1 MAEKRVG
8 TLAVYLTANSQGV
21 KKGFNEA
28 RGYISGFAKWIAGL
42 AGGVTAGAFLK
53 STVEAWGA
61 AEQGA
66 NRLRAVLAATSG
78 SVGLSQK
85 QLEDYASELQAATT
99 YEDDA
104 IIAMQ
109 TRLLTFGNLAG
120 ENFKRATALI
130 LDMAQATGQSAEGI
144 TAMVGKALADPAKYA
159 SAMGKAGV
167 NLTKEQIA
175 EIKKLVAA
183 GKAYEAQLIVLDEM
197 QKKFGGT
204 AAAAADTTTGRI
216 TQMKNAW
223 GDVQEGVGRFLAT
236 VLSIK
241 DQAGGVTSVFSG
253 WATSLSENMGI
264 LTEETLTYWA
274 YLKYVLTLGGAMIK
288 GILFE
293 MIPNGFMALPKYFTA
308 LWDLWQGLGKDIATL
323 ITNIIDYAW
332 KKITGKKVN
341 FEDVFKFDSA
351 MIDPLKTL
359 GGIAKSVY
367 IDPINGMADAAGA
380 AETELMAG
388 LARAINKRKEIGREE
403 QKKNEKGAPVVAAA
417 PELKTVSEAR
427 KLVSAELFGSVEA
440 YRTIKKA
447 GLGDLQYKQLQV
459 AEKSLGKL
467 GEIADN
473 TDSGNELVEA
483 Y

>member
-28 RGYISGFAKWIAGL
+28 RGYISGFAKWTAGL
-42 AGGVTAGAFLK
+42 AGGITAGAFLK

-66 NRLRAVLAATSG
+66 NRLRAVLASTSG
-78 SVGLSQK
+78 AVGLSQK
-85 QLEDYASELQAATT
+85 QLEDYAAELQAATT

-144 TAMVGKALADPAKYA
+144 TAMIGKTLSNPAKYA
-159 SAMGKAGV
+159 EAMGKVGV
-167 NLTKEQIA
+167 SLTKAQIT
-175 EIKKLVAA
+175 EIKKLTAA
-183 GKAYEAQLIVLDEM
+183 GKTYEAQLIILDEL
-197 QKKFGGT
+197 QRKFGGT
-204 AAAAADTTTGRI
+204 AAAAADTTTGRLI
-216 TQMKNAW
+216 QMKNAW
-223 GDVQEGVGRFLAT
+223 GDVQEQIGRFLAS

-253 WATSLSENMGI
+253 WATSLSENMGM

-288 GILFE
+288 GILLE
-293 MIPNGFMALPKYFTA
+293 MIPNGLFAIPKYISSLFSI
-308 LWDLWQGLGKDIATL
+308 WVGFVKDIVTL
-323 ITNIIDYAW
+323 ISNAVDYAW
-332 KKITGKKVN
+332 GKITGKKVD
-341 FEDVFKFDSA
+341 FSGIFKFDSA
-351 MIDPLKTL
+351 MVGPIKEIGKIWRSVLIDPV
-359 GGIAKSVY
+359 S
-367 IDPINGMADAAGA
+367 GMADAAGA

-388 LARAINKRKEIGREE
+388 LARAINKRNEIGREE
-403 QKKNEKGAPVVAAA
+403 QKKNEKGAPVVSAA

-447 GLGDLQYKQLQV
+447 GLGDLQYKQVQI

-473 TDSGNELVEA
+473 TENAPELVEA
-483 Y
+483 M

>member
-1 MAEKRVG
+1 MAEKRIG

-21 KKGFNEA
+21 KKGFDQA
-28 RGYISGFAKWIAGL
+28 KGYVSQYAKWALSIAGGASVAALVKSSL
-42 AGGVTAGAFLK
+42 AAWGVQEQAEKRLAAVLK
-53 STVEAWGA
+53 STSYA
-61 AEQGA
+61 A
-66 NRLRAVLAATSG
+66 
-78 SVGLSQK
+78 GLSQK
-85 QLEDYASELQAATT
+85 QIQDYASELQAATT
-99 YEDDA
+99 YGDEA

-144 TAMVGKALADPAKYA
+144 TAMVGKALADPARYA
-159 SAMGKAGV
+159 SVMGRAGV
-167 NLTKEQIA
+167 NLTKEQLA

-183 GKAYEAQLIVLDEM
+183 GKTYEAQLIILNEM

-204 AAAAADTTTGRI
+204 AAAAADTTTGRLI
-216 TQMKNAW
+216 QMKNAW
-223 GDVQEGVGRFLAT
+223 GDVQEQVGRFLAT

-253 WATSLSENMGI
+253 WSTSLSENMGI

-288 GILFE
+288 GILLE

-351 MIDPLKTL
+351 MVDPLKAL

-380 AETELMAG
+380 AEGELMAG

-403 QKKNEKGAPVVAAA
+403 QNKNIKPAAAVAAA
-417 PELKTVSEAR
+417 PEMRTVSEAR

-447 GLGDLQYKQLQV
+447 GLGDLQYKQVQI
-459 AEKSLGKL
+459 AEKQLGKL

-473 TDSGNELVEA
+473 TGNAPELAEA
-483 Y
+483 M

>member
-28 RGYISGFAKWIAGL
+28 RGYISGFAKWAAGL
-42 AGGVTAGAFLK
+42 AGGITAGAFLK

-109 TRLLTFGNLAG
+109 TRLLTFGNLTG

-144 TAMVGKALADPAKYA
+144 TAMIGKTLSNPAKYA
-159 SAMGKAGV
+159 EAMGKVGV
-167 NLTKEQIA
+167 SLTKAQIA
-175 EIKKLVAA
+175 EIKKLTAA
-183 GKAYEAQLIVLDEM
+183 GKTYEAQLIILDEM

-204 AAAAADTTTGRI
+204 AAAAADSVNGKI

-223 GDVQEGVGRFLAT
+223 GDVQESVGWYLSTLLSVKDEAGNVTNVLSKWASTLQNNNGFILETRFMLAEVLYVIDNSITGLVTLWEILKKIVGEVQNFTSLMGKTSTVTFFQDFVPPEAIALSPDLQKMQLDAT
-236 VLSIK
+236 VSAAKAAK
-241 DQAGGVTSVFSG
+241 DAKENPEVKTRTFSEIF
-253 WATSLSENMGI
+253 AEALDQSSKNLQK
-264 LTEETLTYWA
+264 
-274 YLKYVLTLGGAMIK
+274 LKDRQKSY
-288 GILFE
+288 E
-293 MIPNGFMALPKYFTA
+293 
-308 LWDLWQGLGKDIATL
+308 
-323 ITNIIDYAW
+323 
-332 KKITGKKVN
+332 VN
-341 FEDVFKFDSA
+341 FWKAEEDK
-351 MIDPLKTL
+351 K
-359 GGIAKSVY
+359 KK
-367 IDPINGMADAAGA
+367 
-380 AETELMAG
+380 AE
-388 LARAINKRKEIGREE
+388 KPS
-403 QKKNEKGAPVVAAA
+403 PVVAPA

-427 KLVSAELFGSVEA
+427 KLVSAELFSSVEA

-447 GLGDLQYKQLQV
+447 GLGDLQYKQVQI

-473 TDSGNELVEA
+473 TENAPELVEA
-483 Y
+483 M

>member
-1 MAEKRVG
+1 MAEKKIG

-21 KKGFNEA
+21 KRGFGEA
-28 RGYISGFAKWIAGL
+28 KGYISNFAKWTAGL
-42 AGGVTAGAFLK
+42 AGGITAGAFLK

-66 NRLRAVLAATSG
+66 NRLRAVLASTSG
-78 SVGLSQK
+78 AVGLSQK

-130 LDMAQATGQSAEGI
+130 LDMAQATGQSADGI
-144 TAMVGKALADPAKYA
+144 TAMVGKALADPARYA

-183 GKAYEAQLIVLDEM
+183 GKTYEAQLIILNEM
-197 QKKFGGT
+197 QKKFGGA
-204 AAAAADTTTGRI
+204 AAAAADSTTGRI
-216 TQMKNAW
+216 MQMKNAW
-223 GDVQEGVGRFLAT
+223 GDVQEQVGRFFAT

-241 DQAGGVTSVFSG
+241 SEAGGITSIFSE
-253 WATSLSENMGI
+253 WAKYLNDSMANISL
-264 LTEETLTYWA
+264 
-274 YLKYVLTLGGAMIK
+274 KVLTIAADLKWLFSQGWIAGKGFILMIWEGIKHTGSSIAQVWNMVVGIFLDAGSMTEKLFSAIWKAIK
-288 GILFE
+288 GEKIDFSSVIDFSQTKAAWNAPAEFQYSYSDAYNRMLDE
-293 MIPNGFMALPKYFTA
+293 SAEADKKREADRLAAL
-308 LWDLWQGLGKDIATL
+308 G
-323 ITNIIDYAW
+323 
-332 KKITGKKVN
+332 
-341 FEDVFKFDSA
+341 
-351 MIDPLKTL
+351 
-359 GGIAKSVY
+359 VY
-367 IDPINGMADAAGA
+367 W
-380 AETELMAG
+380 
-388 LARAINKRKEIGREE
+388 RVSREE
-403 QKKNEKGAPVVAAA
+403 QKKGEKPAAAVAAA
-417 PELKTVSEAR
+417 PEMRTVSEAR

-447 GLGDLQYKQLQV
+447 GLGDLQYKQVQI

-473 TDSGNELVEA
+473 TGNAPELVEA
-483 Y
+483 M